1 MGIPNET
8 RIVGDA
14 HSKDLDWIMK
24 LSTFLLPFAL
34 GASPPPMSK
43 TCPDCVGFDNAA
55 QNLIQLNNKII
66 QTWLNL
72 INAQCSGL
80 PGNEQAICSLV
91 ADVGFTNWMNVIL
104 ATEPKEYCTDL
115 TMCEKTPL
123 PLFGQSRDVV
133 QHCGPCKEFMNDLF
147 LIAKMDKDHFHQ
159 FYTQVASDMCQ
170 GLKQQKFCFKELSDP
185 RNEEKIRAF
194 MADQE
199 PATACEVLYFC

>member
-14 HSKDLDWIMK
+14 HSKDFDWIMK

-104 ATEPKEYCTDL
+104 GSHRAKGVLYRLDNVRKDSSSVIWPKSGRGPALWPLQRVYERPVSHRKDGQRPFPPILHPSGIGHVPGTET
-115 TMCEKTPL
+115 T
-123 PLFGQSRDVV
+123 
-133 QHCGPCKEFMNDLF
+133 
-147 LIAKMDKDHFHQ
+147 
-159 FYTQVASDMCQ
+159 
-170 GLKQQKFCFKELSDP
+170 
-185 RNEEKIRAF
+185 
-194 MADQE
+194 
-199 PATACEVLYFC
+199 EVLLQGAV